1 MARYGQRPENA
12 LKRANEFMDLDKPAR
27 ALDTLQEVFRNK
39 KWAYNWSESVLEPI
53 MFKYLELC
61 VDLRKSHIAKE
72 GLFQYRNMF
81 QSVNVGSLEQVIR
94 GYLRM
99 AEERT
104 EAARTQST
112 QAVIDTD
119 DLDNLATP
127 ESILLSAVSGEDAQ
141 DRSDRTILT
150 PWVKFLWESYCQCLE
165 LLRTNAH
172 VETLYHDIARMAF
185 QFCLKYSRKTEFRKL
200 CDKLRKHLEDICK
213 ANVQT
218 GNVSISKPETQQLN
232 LETRLFQL
240 DSAIQMELWQEAYKA
255 IEDIHN
261 LMNMS
266 KKTPVAKTMANYY
279 GKLALVFWKAGH
291 CLFHAAALLK
301 LFQLSRE
308 MKKNITQ
315 EELQKMACR
324 VLVAVLSVPLPSLH
338 PEFDRFV
345 ETDKSPVEKAQ
356 RLAVLLG
363 LAQPPTRA
371 NLLKDVVRLNVVA
384 LASPQLQQ
392 LYSWLEVE
400 FDPLT
405 ICQNV
410 QSVVKSLQDDPNSQL
425 SQYTTALTD
434 VALVRLIRQVAQCYA
449 CIQFARLL
457 ELASTEDLFH
467 IERLLVDC
475 VRHNDMQIR
484 VDHAN
489 KCVHFGVEAGGG
501 EWCSAADE
509 ACGGAILQ
517 ATPAE
522 QVREQLVRAAEVLS
536 RAAQA
541 LYPARRRAERE
552 RARLSMVQHYHENK
566 HTEHHRV
573 LQRHKIIE
581 ERKEYIERLN
591 TVREEEELR
600 RQEEQL
606 RAAAAAEARRLEQE
620 REEREKKRHASELA
634 AMRERH
640 LRERIAHISQTMHG
654 KKVLQKLDEEDLK
667 KMDAEAIAQRE
678 AEELMKER
686 RELQARLKSQEKKVD
701 YFERAKRL
709 EEIPLLQKSL
719 EEKQVQDKA
728 FWEQQEK
735 ERIQQLIEARTRDVA
750 TAGRLVRMAVHRD
763 QFMNRLSSERG
774 AAYHQRLAAF
784 HAKMAAERESRLALR
799 RQQRHEKRR
808 DEWLAEKH
816 RIEEEAAEEARKI
829 AEEQE
834 KLEKERKHQEELI
847 ALQERKEREKKE
859 HQEMLARAE
868 ARARALEAEV
878 PRKIDDPKSSSL
890 SSWRRGK
897 EDKPPAA
904 PAKEPEKKEPW
915 RATRLRE
922 PVRDDR
928 PHSPLRARDEHPP
941 PARDE
946 RRDDKPREERTIR
959 DERPPRDDRPLKDD
973 RPIRDDRE
981 PRDDRGP
988 RDDRTL
994 RDDRPPREDRGLRDE
1009 RGPRDD
1015 RSIRD
1020 DRGPRE
1026 DRGFRDDRGP
1036 RDDRGFRDDRP
1047 RDDRPRDEGGWRS
1060 GNRDV
1065 DRDRERPRYVGRS
1078 SGPETGSWR
1087 RGPAEPPPAPAERS
1101 SAWRSKDAPRDDRRD
1116 DRDRFPPRRD
1126 ERTDREGFR
1135 DRERDRFPP
1144 RRDDRD
1150 PPRRDDRD
1158 GPRRD
1163 DRDGPRRDD
1172 RDGPR
1177 RDDRD
1182 GPRRDDR
1189 DAPRRDDRE
1198 RRPPPPRREDKPRD
1212 ADDDWQQVT
1221 KR

>member
-1 MARYGQRPENA
+1 MNSASYNMARYGQRPENA

-104 EAARTQST
+104 EAARQQST
-112 QAVIDTD
+112 QAVIETD

-165 LLRTNAH
+165 LLRTNTH

-200 CDKLRKHLEDICK
+200 CDKLRKHLEDIWK
-213 ANVQT
+213 SNAQP
-218 GNVSISKPETQQLN
+218 GSVSMTKPETQQLN

-301 LFQLSRE
+301 HFQLSRE

-371 NLLKDVVRLNVVA
+371 SLLKDVVRLNVVA

-400 FDPLT
+400 FDPLS

-410 QSVVKSLQDDPNSQL
+410 QSVIKSLQEESNSYL
-425 SQYTTALTD
+425 TQYTTALTD

-449 CIQFARLL
+449 CIEFSRLL
-457 ELASTEDLFH
+457 ELAATDDLFH

-484 VDHAN
+484 VDHAK

-536 RAAQA
+536 RAAAA
-541 LYPARRRAERE
+541 LCPARRRTERE
-552 RARLSMVQHYHENK
+552 RARLAMVQHYHENK
-566 HTEHHRV
+566 QAEHHRV

-606 RAAAAAEARRLEQE
+606 RAAAAAEARRQEQE
-620 REEREKKRHASELA
+620 REEREKKRYASELA
-634 AMRERH
+634 AMKERH

-667 KMDAEAIAQRE
+667 KLDAEAIAQRE

-701 YFERAKRL
+701 YFERAKRI

-735 ERIQQLIEARTRDVA
+735 ERIQQLIEARARDVA
-750 TAGRLVRMAVHRD
+750 TESRLSRMAAHRD
-763 QFMNRLSSERG
+763 LFMARLRSERG
-774 AAYHQRLAAF
+774 AAHTQRLAAF
-784 HAKMAAERESRLALR
+784 QAKLAAEREARLA
-799 RQQRHEKRR
+799 QRKLARIEKRR
-808 DEWLAEKH
+808 QEWLAEK
-816 RIEEEAAEEARKI
+816 RRAEERAAEEARRI

-834 KLEKERKHQEELI
+834 KKEREEKERKHQEELA
-847 ALQERKEREKKE
+847 ALKERKEKE
-859 HQEMLARAE
+859 QQEMLARAE
-868 ARARALEAEV
+868 AKGRALEAELA
-878 PRKIDDPKSSSL
+878 RKHDPPKATSTS
-890 SSWRRGK
+890 SSWRQGK
-897 EDKPPAA
+897 EPP
-904 PAKEPEKKEPW
+904 KEPEKKDTW
-915 RATRLRE
+915 RPIRLRE
-922 PVRDDR
+922 PSREER
-928 PHSPLRARDEHPP
+928 PRSPPGRAPP
-941 PARDE
+941 PRDE
-946 RRDDKPREERTIR
+946 RRDEKPREERSAR
-959 DERPPRDDRPLKDD
+959 DERPAF
-973 RPIRDDRE
+973 
-981 PRDDRGP
+981 
-988 RDDRTL
+988 
-994 RDDRPPREDRGLRDE
+994 RDE
-1009 RGPRDD
+1009 RPAYRD
-1015 RSIRD
+1015 
-1020 DRGPRE
+1020 E
-1026 DRGFRDDRGP
+1026 
-1036 RDDRGFRDDRP
+1036 
-1047 RDDRPRDEGGWRS
+1047 RPRDEGAWRS
-1060 GNRDV
+1060 ANREP
-1065 DRDRERPRYVGRS
+1065 DRERERERPRGYVGRS
-1078 SGPETGSWR
+1078 SGPESGSWR
-1087 RGPAEPPPAPAERS
+1087 RGPAEPPPAPTERLS
-1101 SAWRSKDAPRDDRRD
+1101 TWRSKDAPREGRRDEPRDDRRD
-1116 DRDRFPPRRD
+1116 DRYAP
-1126 ERTDREGFR
+1126 R
-1135 DRERDRFPP
+1135 DRERDGYRDRYPP

-1150 PPRRDDRD
+1150 PPRRDDRDGPRRDERDAPRRDDRD

-1189 DAPRRDDRE
+1189 DGPRRDDRDGPRRDDRE
-1198 RRPPPPRREDKPRD
+1198 RRPPPPRREEKPRNPE
-1212 ADDDWQQVT
+1212 DWQQVT

>member
-1 MARYGQRPENA
+1 MNRSSYNMARYGQRPENA

-104 EAARTQST
+104 EAAREQST
-112 QAVIDTD
+112 QAVIETD

-165 LLRTNAH
+165 LLRTNTH

-200 CDKLRKHLEDICK
+200 CDKLRKHLEDIWK
-213 ANVQT
+213 SNAQP
-218 GNVSISKPETQQLN
+218 GSVSMTKPETQQLN

-392 LYSWLEVE
+392 LYNWLEVE

-405 ICQNV
+405 ICHNV
-410 QSVVKSLQDDPNSQL
+410 HTVIKSLQEDPNSSL
-425 SQYTTALTD
+425 AQYTTALTD

-449 CIQFARLL
+449 CIQFSRLL
-457 ELASTEDLFH
+457 ELAGTDDLFH

-489 KCVHFGVEAGGG
+489 KSVHFGVEAGGG

-536 RAAQA
+536 RAAQE
-541 LYPARRRAERE
+541 LLPARRRAERE
-552 RARLSMVQHYHENK
+552 RARLTMVQHYHENK
-566 HTEHHRV
+566 HAEHHRV

-620 REEREKKRHASELA
+620 REEREKKRHASEMA
-634 AMRERH
+634 AMRERN
-640 LRERIAHISQTMHG
+640 LRERLAHISQTMHG

-701 YFERAKRL
+701 YFERAKRI

-735 ERIQQLIEARTRDVA
+735 ERIEQLIETRARDVA
-750 TAGRLVRMAVHRD
+750 TAGRLARMAVHRD
-763 QFMNRLSSERG
+763 QFMARLRSERG
-774 AAYHQRLAAF
+774 AMHTQRLAAF
-784 HAKMAAERESRLALR
+784 QAKLAAEREARLTQRQQQRVETR
-799 RQQRHEKRR
+799 RQ
-808 DEWLAEKH
+808 EWLAEK
-816 RIEEEAAEEARKI
+816 RRMEERAAEEARRI

-834 KLEKERKHQEELI
+834 KKEKEERERKHQEELA
-847 ALQERKEREKKE
+847 ALKERKERE
-859 HQEMLARAE
+859 HQEMLARVEAK
-868 ARARALEAEV
+868 ARAADAEIA
-878 PRKIDDPKSSSL
+878 RKLDTQKPASTG
-890 SSWRRGK
+890 SWRQGK
-897 EDKPPAA
+897 DVDR
-904 PAKEPEKKEPW
+904 KEPEKKEPW
-915 RATRLRE
+915 RASRIRE
-922 PVRDDR
+922 PVRD
-928 PHSPLRARDEHPP
+928 
-941 PARDE
+941 
-946 RRDDKPREERTIR
+946 
-959 DERPPRDDRPLKDD
+959 ERPRSPGRAP
-973 RPIRDDRE
+973 
-981 PRDDRGP
+981 
-988 RDDRTL
+988 L
-994 RDDRPPREDRGLRDE
+994 RDD
-1009 RGPRDD
+1009 
-1015 RSIRD
+1015 
-1020 DRGPRE
+1020 
-1026 DRGFRDDRGP
+1026 
-1036 RDDRGFRDDRP
+1036 
-1047 RDDRPRDEGGWRS
+1047 
-1060 GNRDV
+1060 
-1065 DRDRERPRYVGRS
+1065 RPRYVGRT
-1078 SGPETGSWR
+1078 SGPDTGSWR
-1087 RGPAEPPPAPAERS
+1087 RGPAEPPPAPTERS
-1101 SAWRSKDAPRDDRRD
+1101 SAWRSKDGPPRDDRRGEVRRDDRRD
-1116 DRDRFPPRRD
+1116 DRFRDPPRDR
-1126 ERTDREGFR
+1126 ERTDRDGFR
-1135 DRERDRFPP
+1135 DRDRF
-1144 RRDDRD
+1144 

-1182 GPRRDDR
+1182 DR
-1189 DAPRRDDRE
+1189 DGPRRDDRE
-1198 RRPPPPRREDKPRD
+1198 RRPPPRREDKPRD
-1212 ADDDWQQVT
+1212 PDEWQQAT

>member
-12 LKRANEFMDLDKPAR
+12 LKRANEFMDLNKPAR

-104 EAARTQST
+104 EAARAQST

-213 ANVQT
+213 PTVQT

-255 IEDIHN
+255 IEDIHS

-363 LAQPPTRA
+363 LAQPPTRTS
-371 NLLKDVVRLNVVA
+371 LLKDVVRLNVVG

-392 LYSWLEVE
+392 LYAWLEVE

-405 ICQNV
+405 ICHNV
-410 QSVVKSLQDDPNSQL
+410 KGVIKALQEEPNSPL
-425 SQYTTALTD
+425 VQYTSALND
-434 VALVRLIRQVAQCYA
+434 VALVRLVRQVAQCYA
-449 CIQFARLL
+449 CMQFSRLL
-457 ELASTEDLFH
+457 ELAATEDLFH
-467 IERLLVDC
+467 LERLLVDC

-536 RAAQA
+536 RAVST
-541 LYPARRRAERE
+541 LFPTRRRAERE
-552 RARLSMVQHYHENK
+552 RARAHMVAHYHEHK
-566 HTEHHRV
+566 HADHQRV

-606 RAAAAAEARRLEQE
+606 RIAAAAEARRQEAE
-620 REEREKKRHASELA
+620 REEREKRRHASEMA
-634 AMRERH
+634 AVRERH
-640 LRERIAHISQTMHG
+640 LRERIAHISQSDVG
-654 KKVLQKLDEEDLK
+654 KRVLSKLDEEVLK

-735 ERIQQLIEARTRDVA
+735 ERIEQLIEARTIDVA
-750 TAGRLVRMAVHRD
+750 TAARLVRMHAHRD
-763 QFMNRLSSERG
+763 EFISRLSAERG
-774 AAYHQRLAAF
+774 AAHQQRLTAF
-784 HAKMAAERESRLALR
+784 AERLALER
-799 RQQRHEKRR
+799 AKRR
-808 DEWLAEKH
+808 AERAAQRADTRKQEWLAEKQ
-816 RIEEEAAEEARKI
+816 RAEERAAEEARRLREEEERREREERERKLQ
-829 AEEQE
+829 EEQALARELKE
-834 KLEKERKHQEELI
+834 K
-847 ALQERKEREKKE
+847 KERE
-859 HQEMLARAE
+859 HQEYLARVEAK
-868 ARARALEAEV
+868 ARAKEAELD
-878 PRKIDDPKSSSL
+878 RKLEEQKSQTS
-890 SSWRRGK
+890 SSWRRGDPRPEPK
-897 EDKPPAA
+897 ADREKPEREESAWRSKGD
-904 PAKEPEKKEPW
+904 AKEPEKKPEPW
-915 RATRLRE
+915 RPARARE
-922 PVRDDR
+922 GPPRDER
-928 PHSPLRARDEHPP
+928 PRSPERRMARDERERGPP
-941 PARDE
+941 LRDE
-946 RRDDKPREERTIR
+946 RRDDR
-959 DERPPRDDRPLKDD
+959 
-973 RPIRDDRE
+973 
-981 PRDDRGP
+981 RDDRGP
-988 RDDRTL
+988 
-994 RDDRPPREDRGLRDE
+994 P
-1009 RGPRDD
+1009 PRDD
-1015 RSIRD
+1015 GGWRAARD
-1020 DRGPRE
+1020 P
-1026 DRGFRDDRGP
+1026 P
-1036 RDDRGFRDDRP
+1036 RDARDTRDPRDRDARDTRDTKDTRDDRP
-1047 RDDRPRDEGGWRS
+1047 RYG
-1060 GNRDV
+1060 
-1065 DRDRERPRYVGRS
+1065 GRS
-1078 SGPETGSWR
+1078 SGPDGGGGSWR
-1087 RGPAEPPPAPAERS
+1087 RGPADPAPAPTERS
-1101 SAWRSKDAPRDDRRD
+1101 SAWRSKDAPRDDRYRD
-1116 DRDRFPPRRD
+1116 APRGDRDRDRD
-1126 ERTDREGFR
+1126 SYR
-1135 DRERDRFPP
+1135 DRERF
-1144 RRDDRD
+1144 
-1150 PPRRDDRD
+1150 PRRDDRD

-1189 DAPRRDDRE
+1189 DGPRRDDRDGP
-1198 RRPPPPRREDKPRD
+1198 RRDDRDGPRRDDKRPPPRREEKPRD
-1212 ADDDWQQVT
+1212 PDGDDWQPVT
-1221 KR
+1221 RR

>member
-12 LKRANEFMDLDKPAR
+12 LKRANEFMDLEKPAR

-104 EAARTQST
+104 EAARAQST

-213 ANVQT
+213 PTVQT

-371 NLLKDVVRLNVVA
+371 SLLKDVVRLNVVA
-384 LASPQLQQ
+384 LATPQLQQ

-405 ICQNV
+405 LCNN
-410 QSVVKSLQDDPNSQL
+410 VKSVIKSLEEEPNSPL
-425 SQYTTALTD
+425 AQYTIALND

-449 CIQFARLL
+449 CIQFSRLL
-457 ELASTEDLFH
+457 ELASTDDLFH
-467 IERLLVDC
+467 LERLLVDC

-501 EWCSAADE
+501 EWCSTADE

-536 RAAQA
+536 RCAAT
-541 LYPARRRAERE
+541 LFPARRRAERE
-552 RARLSMVQHYHENK
+552 RSRHAMVQHYHEHK
-566 HTEHHRV
+566 HAEHHRV

-600 RQEEQL
+600 RQEEVS
-606 RAAAAAEARRLEQE
+606 RAAAAAEARRLEAE
-620 REEREKKRHASELA
+620 REERERRRQESELA

-640 LRERIAHISQTMHG
+640 LRERLAHVSQTAHG
-654 KKVLQKLDEEDLK
+654 QKMLQKLDEEALK
-667 KMDAEAIAQRE
+667 KMDAEAINQRE
-678 AEELMKER
+678 AEVLMKER
-686 RELQARLKSQEKKVD
+686 RDLQAKLKNQEKKVD

-728 FWEQQEK
+728 FWEAQEK
-735 ERIQQLIEARTRDVA
+735 ERIQQLIEARARDVETVA
-750 TAGRLVRMAVHRD
+750 RLGRMAPHVE
-763 QFMNRLSSERG
+763 QFTEKLRSERG
-774 AAYHQRLAAF
+774 AAHSQRLAAF
-784 HAKMAAERESRLALR
+784 RDKLSAERDKRLLER
-799 RQQRHEKRR
+799 RQQRIDKRR
-808 DEWLAEKH
+808 QEWLAEKQ
-816 RIEEEAAEEARKI
+816 RSEERAAEEARRI
-829 AEEQE
+829 QEEE
-834 KLEKERKHQEELI
+834 ERKEREERERKHQEEM
-847 ALQERKEREKKE
+847 AAERERKEKEERE

-868 ARARALEAEV
+868 AKIRAKEAEIQ
-878 PRKIDDPKSSSL
+878 RKLEQEQKSHT
-890 SSWRRGK
+890 SSWRRGEPTDRAPRDDAWRSK
-897 EDKPPAA
+897 NEPKDDKKGDVWKAAGPRGRDPPRDERSRT
-904 PAKEPEKKEPW
+904 PD
-915 RATRLRE
+915 RRGL
-922 PVRDDR
+922 RDDR
-928 PHSPLRARDEHPP
+928 PALRDDRP

-946 RRDDKPREERTIR
+946 R
-959 DERPPRDDRPLKDD
+959 PP
-973 RPIRDDRE
+973 
-981 PRDDRGP
+981 
-988 RDDRTL
+988 L
-994 RDDRPPREDRGLRDE
+994 RDDRRDE
-1009 RGPRDD
+1009 RSRDD
-1015 RSIRD
+1015 RI
-1020 DRGPRE
+1020 E
-1026 DRGFRDDRGP
+1026 
-1036 RDDRGFRDDRP
+1036 RP
-1047 RDDRPRDEGGWRS
+1047 RDDRARDDRGRDDRAPRDDGGWRS
-1060 GNRDV
+1060 SNREPEKDRG
-1065 DRDRERPRYVGRS
+1065 DRDRERPRYGGRS
-1078 SGPETGSWR
+1078 SGPEGGSWR
-1087 RGPAEPPPAPAERS
+1087 RGPADPPPSAERS
-1101 SAWRSKDAPRDDRRD
+1101 STWRSKDGPPR
-1116 DRDRFPPRRD
+1116 DRDRD
-1126 ERTDREGFR
+1126 GGGFR
-1135 DRERDRFPP
+1135 ERY
-1144 RRDDRD
+1144 

-1172 RDGPR
+1172 RDGPK

-1189 DAPRRDDRE
+1189 DRDGPRRDDRD
-1198 RRPPPPRREDKPRD
+1198 RRPPPRREEKQRD
-1212 ADDDWQQVT
+1212 PDDDWQAVT
-1221 KR
+1221 RR

>member
-104 EAARTQST
+104 EAARAQST

-213 ANVQT
+213 PTVQT

-324 VLVAVLSVPLPSLH
+324 VLVAVLSVPLPSQH

-345 ETDKSPVEKAQ
+345 ETDKSPMEKAQ

-371 NLLKDVVRLNVVA
+371 NLLKDVVRLNVVG

-392 LYSWLEVE
+392 LYAWMEVE
-400 FDPLT
+400 FDPLS
-405 ICQNV
+405 ICHNV
-410 QSVVKSLQDDPNSQL
+410 KNVVTQLQEEPNL
-425 SQYTTALTD
+425 GQYCSALTD
-434 VALVRLIRQVAQCYA
+434 VALVRLIRQTAQCYA
-449 CIQFARLL
+449 CIQFSRLL
-457 ELASTEDLFH
+457 ELAGSDDLFH
-467 IERLLVDC
+467 LERLLVDC

-536 RAAQA
+536 RAVHT
-541 LYPARRRAERE
+541 LFPARRRAERE
-552 RARLSMVQHYHENK
+552 RARHHMVQHYHENK
-566 HTEHHRV
+566 HAEHHRV

-606 RAAAAAEARRLEQE
+606 RAAAAAEARRQEQE
-620 REEREKKRHASELA
+620 REEREKRRHASELA

-640 LRERIAHISQTMHG
+640 LRERMALISQTNVG

-735 ERIQQLIEARTRDVA
+735 ERIQQLIEARERDVA
-750 TAGRLVRMAVHRD
+750 TAE
-763 QFMNRLSSERG
+763 RLSRMTAQRDEFMARLRTERG
-774 AAYHQRLAAF
+774 AAYTQRLSAF
-784 HAKMAAERESRLALR
+784 KDKLAAERDKR
-799 RQQRHEKRR
+799 RAERRKQRIEKRR
-808 DEWLAEKH
+808 QEWLEEKRRAEE
-816 RIEEEAAEEARKI
+816 RAAEEARRIK
-829 AEEQE
+829 EEE
-834 KLEKERKHQEELI
+834 ERLAREEKERQRAEELA
-847 ALQERKEREKKE
+847 ALRERKEREEKE

-868 ARARALEAEV
+868 AKARAKEAEIQ
-878 PRKIDDPKSSSL
+878 RKLEEQKVTVS
-890 SSWRRGK
+890 SSWRRG
-897 EDKPPAA
+897 DPRPAGGDENAWRGKGA
-904 PAKEPEKKEPW
+904 PEREPRDTREPERRPTEPW
-915 RATRLRE
+915 RPSRLRE
-922 PVRDDR
+922 P
-928 PHSPLRARDEHPP
+928 PRDERIRSPERRAERP

-946 RRDDKPREERTIR
+946 RPPARDDRP
-959 DERPPRDDRPLKDD
+959 PPRDDR
-973 RPIRDDRE
+973 RDDRSRE
-981 PRDDRGP
+981 DRSRDEGRREDHPREER
-988 RDDRTL
+988 
-994 RDDRPPREDRGLRDE
+994 PREDRSRDA
-1009 RGPRDD
+1009 
-1015 RSIRD
+1015 
-1020 DRGPRE
+1020 PRE
-1026 DRGFRDDRGP
+1026 DRP
-1036 RDDRGFRDDRP
+1036 PRDDRP
-1047 RDDRPRDEGGWRS
+1047 RDDRHDRQRDEGGWRS
-1060 GNRDV
+1060 SARAEP
-1065 DRDRERPRYVGRS
+1065 DRDRPRYGGRS
-1078 SGPETGSWR
+1078 SGPESGSWR
-1087 RGPAEPPPAPAERS
+1087 RGPAEPPPAPTERS
-1101 SAWRSKDAPRDDRRD
+1101 SAWRTKEPPARDDRRDDRGRDDRGRDDRRDGGGRDDRYRDAPRRD
-1116 DRDRFPPRRD
+1116 DRDRFPRRD
-1126 ERTDREGFR
+1126 ERDAPPRRDDRE
-1135 DRERDRFPP
+1135 PP

-1150 PPRRDDRD
+1150 RRDDRGREDRRPPPRRD
-1158 GPRRD
+1158 
-1163 DRDGPRRDD
+1163 
-1172 RDGPR
+1172 
-1177 RDDRD
+1177 
-1182 GPRRDDR
+1182 
-1189 DAPRRDDRE
+1189 E
-1198 RRPPPPRREDKPRD
+1198 KPRD
-1212 ADDDWQQVT
+1212 PDGDDWQPVT
-1221 KR
+1221 RR

>member
-12 LKRANEFMDLDKPAR
+12 LKRANEFMDLDKPSR

-104 EAARTQST
+104 EAARQQST

-213 ANVQT
+213 PNVQT

-363 LAQPPTRA
+363 LAQPPTRVS
-371 NLLKDVVRLNVVA
+371 LLKDVVRLNVVS

-400 FDPLT
+400 FNPLT
-405 ICQNV
+405 ICNNV
-410 QSVVKSLQDDPNSQL
+410 HGVVQALQEDPNSPL
-425 SQYTTALTD
+425 AQYTVAVTD
-434 VALVRLIRQVAQCYA
+434 VALVRLIRQLAQCYD
-449 CIQFARLL
+449 CIQFSRLL
-457 ELASTEDLFH
+457 ELAGTDNLFH

-489 KCVHFGVEAGGG
+489 KCVHFGVEAGGN
-501 EWCSAADE
+501 EWCSSADE

-522 QVREQLVRAAEVLS
+522 QVREQLVRAAEVLT
-536 RAAQA
+536 RAVQV
-541 LYPARRRAERE
+541 LYPQRRRAERE
-552 RARLSMVQHYHENK
+552 RARLAMVQHYHENK
-566 HTEHHRV
+566 HAEHHRV

-606 RAAAAAEARRLEQE
+606 RAAAAAEAKRQEQE
-620 REEREKKRHASELA
+620 REERERKRHASELA

-719 EEKQVQDKA
+719 EDKQVQDKV
-728 FWEQQEK
+728 FWDQQEK
-735 ERIQQLIEARTRDVA
+735 ERIEQLIEARARDVA
-750 TAGRLVRMAVHRD
+750 TQTRMTRMHSNRDEFMSRLR
-763 QFMNRLSSERG
+763 SERG
-774 AAYHQRLAAF
+774 AAYTNRLAQFQAQLTSQ
-784 HAKMAAERESRLALR
+784 REVRL
-799 RQQRHEKRR
+799 EKRR
-808 DEWLAEKH
+808 KQRIEERRQEWLAEKK
-816 RIEEEAAEEARKI
+816 RLEEEAVEEALRQK
-829 AEEQE
+829 EEEERREQE
-834 KLEKERKHQEELI
+834 EKERKKQEELA
-847 ALQERKEREKKE
+847 ALKERKEKEERE
-859 HQEMLARAE
+859 HAEMLARVQAK
-868 ARARALEAEV
+868 ARAKEEEITRKLEEQ
-878 PRKIDDPKSSSL
+878 KTTTQST
-890 SSWRRGK
+890 WRRN
-897 EDKPPAA
+897 KPGEASV
-904 PAKEPEKKEPW
+904 EKKEPW
-915 RATRLRE
+915 RPSR
-922 PVRDDR
+922 PRDG
-928 PHSPLRARDEHPP
+928 
-941 PARDE
+941 PARS
-946 RRDDKPREERTIR
+946 P
-959 DERPPRDDRPLKDD
+959 
-973 RPIRDDRE
+973 E
-981 PRDDRGP
+981 PRGDRSTG
-988 RDDRTL
+988 
-994 RDDRPPREDRGLRDE
+994 RDDRPPRDDSR
-1009 RGPRDD
+1009 RDD
-1015 RSIRD
+1015 RARD

-1026 DRGFRDDRGP
+1026 ERSREERPREERP
-1036 RDDRGFRDDRP
+1036 RDERPRDERP
-1047 RDDRPRDEGGWRS
+1047 RDDRPRDEGAWRS
-1060 GNRDV
+1060 VNREPE
-1065 DRDRERPRYVGRS
+1065 RDRPRYTGRS
-1078 SGPETGSWR
+1078 SGPPASDSNSWR
-1087 RGPAEPPPAPAERS
+1087 RGPAEPPPATSERS
-1101 SAWRSKDAPRDDRRD
+1101 STWRSKDPARDDRQRD
-1116 DRDRFPPRRD
+1116 APR
-1126 ERTDREGFR
+1126 DREGFR
-1135 DRERDRFPP
+1135 DREAPRRDDRDRFPP

-1158 GPRRD
+1158 APKRM
-1163 DRDGPRRDD
+1163 DRDGPRRED
-1172 RDGPR
+1172 RDSR
-1177 RDDRD
+1177 
-1182 GPRRDDR
+1182 
-1189 DAPRRDDRE
+1189 
-1198 RRPPPPRREDKPRD
+1198 PPPRREEKPRD
-1212 ADDDWQQVT
+1212 PDSWQQVT

>member
-1 MARYGQRPENA
+1 MNRSSYNMARYGQRPENA

-104 EAARTQST
+104 EAAREQST
-112 QAVIDTD
+112 QAVIETD

-165 LLRTNAH
+165 LLRTNTH

-200 CDKLRKHLEDICK
+200 CDKLRKHLEDIWK
-213 ANVQT
+213 STQAQP
-218 GNVSISKPETQQLN
+218 GSVSMTKPETQQLN

-240 DSAIQMELWQEAYKA
+240 DSAIQMELWLEAYKA

-392 LYSWLEVE
+392 LYNWLEVD

-405 ICQNV
+405 ICHNV
-410 QSVVKSLQDDPNSQL
+410 QTVIKSLQEDPNSSL
-425 SQYTTALTD
+425 AQYTTALTD

-449 CIQFARLL
+449 CIQFSRLL
-457 ELASTEDLFH
+457 ELAGTDDLFH

-489 KCVHFGVEAGGG
+489 KSVHFGVEAGGG

-536 RAAQA
+536 RAAQE
-541 LYPARRRAERE
+541 LLPARRRAERE
-552 RARLSMVQHYHENK
+552 RARLTMVQHYHENK
-566 HTEHHRV
+566 HAEHHRV

-620 REEREKKRHASELA
+620 REEREKKRHASEMA
-634 AMRERH
+634 AMRERN
-640 LRERIAHISQTMHG
+640 LRERLAHISQTMHG

-701 YFERAKRL
+701 YFERAKRI

-735 ERIQQLIEARTRDVA
+735 ERIEQLIETRARDVA
-750 TAGRLVRMAVHRD
+750 TAGRLARMAVHRD
-763 QFMNRLSSERG
+763 QFMARLRSERG
-774 AAYHQRLAAF
+774 AMHTQRLAAF
-784 HAKMAAERESRLALR
+784 QAKLAAERDARLAQR
-799 RQQRHEKRR
+799 RQQRAETRR
-808 DEWLAEKH
+808 QEWLAEK
-816 RIEEEAAEEARKI
+816 RRVEERAAEEARRI

-834 KLEKERKHQEELI
+834 KKEKEERERKHQEELA
-847 ALQERKEREKKE
+847 ALKERKERE
-859 HQEMLARAE
+859 HQEMLARVEAK
-868 ARARALEAEV
+868 ARAADAEV
-878 PRKIDDPKSSSL
+878 ARKMDTQKPASTG
-890 SSWRRGK
+890 SWRQGK
-897 EDKPPAA
+897 ETDR
-904 PAKEPEKKEPW
+904 KEPEKKEPW
-915 RATRLRE
+915 RSSRIRE

-928 PHSPLRARDEHPP
+928 PRSPGRAPLRD
-941 PARDE
+941 D
-946 RRDDKPREERTIR
+946 RRDDKPR
-959 DERPPRDDRPLKDD
+959 
-973 RPIRDDRE
+973 
-981 PRDDRGP
+981 
-988 RDDRTL
+988 
-994 RDDRPPREDRGLRDE
+994 DE
-1009 RGPRDD
+1009 RGPREERSLRED
-1015 RSIRD
+1015 R
-1020 DRGPRE
+1020 PRE
-1026 DRGFRDDRGP
+1026 DRSREDRQ
-1036 RDDRGFRDDRP
+1036 

-1060 GNRDV
+1060 ANREP
-1065 DRDRERPRYVGRS
+1065 DRDRERERPRYVGRT
-1078 SGPETGSWR
+1078 SGPDTGTSWR
-1087 RGPAEPPPAPAERS
+1087 RGPADPPPAPTERS
-1101 SAWRSKDAPRDDRRD
+1101 SAWRSKEGAPRDDRREVHSRF
-1116 DRDRFPPRRD
+1116 RDPPR
-1126 ERTDREGFR
+1126 DREGFR
-1135 DRERDRFPP
+1135 ERDRF
-1144 RRDDRD
+1144 

-1189 DAPRRDDRE
+1189 DDRDGPRRDDRE
-1198 RRPPPPRREDKPRD
+1198 RRPPPRREDKPRD
-1212 ADDDWQQVT
+1212 PDEWQQAT

>member
-1 MARYGQRPENA
+1 MNRSSYNMARYGQRPENA

-104 EAARTQST
+104 EAAREQST
-112 QAVIDTD
+112 QAVIETD

-165 LLRTNAH
+165 LLRTNTH

-200 CDKLRKHLEDICK
+200 CDKLRKHLEDIWK
-213 ANVQT
+213 SNAQP
-218 GNVSISKPETQQLN
+218 GSVSMTKPETQQLN

-392 LYSWLEVE
+392 LYNWLEVE

-405 ICQNV
+405 ICHNV
-410 QSVVKSLQDDPNSQL
+410 HTVIKSLQEDPNSSL
-425 SQYTTALTD
+425 AQYTTALTD

-449 CIQFARLL
+449 CIQFSRLL
-457 ELASTEDLFH
+457 ELAGTDDLFH

-489 KCVHFGVEAGGG
+489 KSVHFGVEAGGG

-536 RAAQA
+536 RAAQE
-541 LYPARRRAERE
+541 LLPARRRAERE
-552 RARLSMVQHYHENK
+552 RARLTMVQHYHENK
-566 HTEHHRV
+566 HAEHHRV

-620 REEREKKRHASELA
+620 REEREKKRHASEMA
-634 AMRERH
+634 AMRERN
-640 LRERIAHISQTMHG
+640 LRERLAHISQTMHG

-701 YFERAKRL
+701 YFERAKRI

-735 ERIQQLIEARTRDVA
+735 ERIEQLIETRARDVA
-750 TAGRLVRMAVHRD
+750 TAGRLARMAVHRD
-763 QFMNRLSSERG
+763 QFMARLRSERG
-774 AAYHQRLAAF
+774 AMHTQRLAAF
-784 HAKMAAERESRLALR
+784 QAKLAAEREARLAQRQQQRVETR
-799 RQQRHEKRR
+799 RQ
-808 DEWLAEKH
+808 EWLAEK
-816 RIEEEAAEEARKI
+816 RRMEERAAEEARRI

-834 KLEKERKHQEELI
+834 KKEKEERERKHQEELA
-847 ALQERKEREKKE
+847 ALKERKERE
-859 HQEMLARAE
+859 HQEMLARVEAK
-868 ARARALEAEV
+868 ARAADAEIA
-878 PRKIDDPKSSSL
+878 RKLDTQKPASTG
-890 SSWRRGK
+890 SWRQGK
-897 EDKPPAA
+897 DVDR
-904 PAKEPEKKEPW
+904 KEPEKKEPW
-915 RATRLRE
+915 RSSRIRE
-922 PVRDDR
+922 PVRDER
-928 PHSPLRARDEHPP
+928 PRSPGRA
-941 PARDE
+941 
-946 RRDDKPREERTIR
+946 
-959 DERPPRDDRPLKDD
+959 PPRDDRP
-973 RPIRDDRE
+973 
-981 PRDDRGP
+981 
-988 RDDRTL
+988 
-994 RDDRPPREDRGLRDE
+994 
-1009 RGPRDD
+1009 
-1015 RSIRD
+1015 
-1020 DRGPRE
+1020 
-1026 DRGFRDDRGP
+1026 
-1036 RDDRGFRDDRP
+1036 
-1047 RDDRPRDEGGWRS
+1047 
-1060 GNRDV
+1060 
-1065 DRDRERPRYVGRS
+1065 RYVGRT
-1078 SGPETGSWR
+1078 SGPDTGTSWR
-1087 RGPAEPPPAPAERS
+1087 RGPAEPPPAPTERS
-1101 SAWRSKDAPRDDRRD
+1101 SAWRSKDGPPRDDRRGEARRDDRRD
-1116 DRDRFPPRRD
+1116 DRFRDPPRDR
-1126 ERTDREGFR
+1126 ERTDRDGFR
-1135 DRERDRFPP
+1135 DRDRF
-1144 RRDDRD
+1144 

-1182 GPRRDDR
+1182 DR
-1189 DAPRRDDRE
+1189 DGPRRDDRE
-1198 RRPPPPRREDKPRD
+1198 RRPPPRREDKPRD
-1212 ADDDWQQVT
+1212 PDEWQQAT

>member
-12 LKRANEFMDLDKPAR
+12 LKRASEFMDLDKPAR

-104 EAARTQST
+104 EAARAQST
-112 QAVIDTD
+112 QAVIETD

-213 ANVQT
+213 PNVQT

-345 ETDKSPVEKAQ
+345 DTDKSPVEKAQ

-363 LAQPPTRA
+363 LAQPPTRTS
-371 NLLKDVVRLNVVA
+371 LLKDVVRLNVVG

-392 LYSWLEVE
+392 LYAWLEVE
-400 FDPLT
+400 FDPHS
-405 ICQNV
+405 ICHNV
-410 QSVVKSLQDDPNSQL
+410 KGVIKSLQEEPNSPL
-425 SQYTTALTD
+425 AQYTHALND

-449 CIQFARLL
+449 CIKFERLL
-457 ELASTEDLFH
+457 ELAGTEDLFH
-467 IERLLVDC
+467 MERLLVDC

-489 KCVHFGVEAGGG
+489 KSVHFGVEAGGG

-536 RAAQA
+536 VAAQT
-541 LYPARRRAERE
+541 LFPGRRRADRE
-552 RARLSMVQHYHENK
+552 RARVHMVQHYHENK
-566 HTEHHRV
+566 HAEHARV

-620 REEREKKRHASELA
+620 REEREKRKHASELA
-634 AMRERH
+634 AMKERHRRERM
-640 LRERIAHISQTMHG
+640 AHISQTAHG
-654 KKVLQKLDEEDLK
+654 KKMLQKLDEEEIK

-735 ERIQQLIEARTRDVA
+735 ERIQQLIEARARDVA
-750 TAGRLVRMAVHRD
+750 TSERLVRMLAHRD
-763 QFMNRLSSERG
+763 EFVTKLQSERG
-774 AAYHQRLAAF
+774 TAHQQRLAAF
-784 HAKMAAERESRLALR
+784 HEKLTAEREKRLAERRKQRIEQR
-799 RQQRHEKRR
+799 RQ
-808 DEWLAEKH
+808 DWLAEK
-816 RIEEEAAEEARKI
+816 RRAEERAAEEARRIKEEEERREREERDRKM
-829 AEEQE
+829 AEELAAQRE
-834 KLEKERKHQEELI
+834 
-847 ALQERKEREKKE
+847 KEREKERE
-859 HQEMLARAE
+859 HQEYLARVEAK
-868 ARARALEAEV
+868 ARAKEAEV
-878 PRKIDDPKSSSL
+878 QRKLEEQKAAAM
-890 SSWRRGK
+890 SSWRRGGEK
-897 EDKPPAA
+897 DDAWRKPAA
-904 PAKEPEKKEPW
+904 PPATTAAPATAAAEQKPPEKKAEPW
-915 RATRLRE
+915 RSSRTRE
-922 PVRDDR
+922 PPRSDER
-928 PHSPLRARDEHPP
+928 PRSPERARDRP
-941 PARDE
+941 
-946 RRDDKPREERTIR
+946 R
-959 DERPPRDDRPLKDD
+959 DERPP
-973 RPIRDDRE
+973 
-981 PRDDRGP
+981 
-988 RDDRTL
+988 
-994 RDDRPPREDRGLRDE
+994 LRDE
-1009 RGPRDD
+1009 R
-1015 RSIRD
+1015 
-1020 DRGPRE
+1020 
-1026 DRGFRDDRGP
+1026 
-1036 RDDRGFRDDRP
+1036 
-1047 RDDRPRDEGGWRS
+1047 
-1060 GNRDV
+1060 
-1065 DRDRERPRYVGRS
+1065 PRYTGRS
-1078 SGPETGSWR
+1078 SGPDSGSSWR
-1087 RGPAEPPPAPAERS
+1087 RGPAESPAASTGERAS
-1101 SAWRSKDAPRDDRRD
+1101 NTWRSRDAPPRGGGEDRDRDRGGDRDRYRDAPPRGGGEDRDRDRYRDAPPRGGGEDRDRDRGGDRDRYRDAPPRAGGEDRDRDRGGDRDRYRDAPRGG
-1116 DRDRFPPRRD
+1116 DRDRDFRDRDRDRYPPRRD
-1126 ERTDREGFR
+1126 
-1135 DRERDRFPP
+1135 
-1144 RRDDRD
+1144 
-1150 PPRRDDRD
+1150 D

-1163 DRDGPRRDD
+1163 DRDGPRRDE
-1172 RDGPR
+1172 
-1177 RDDRD
+1177 
-1182 GPRRDDR
+1182 R

-1198 RRPPPPRREDKPRD
+1198 RRPPPPRRDEKPRD
-1212 ADDDWQQVT
+1212 PDGDDWQPVT
-1221 KR
+1221 RR

>member
-1 MARYGQRPENA
+1 MNRSSYNMARYGQRPENA

-104 EAARTQST
+104 EAAREQST
-112 QAVIDTD
+112 QAVIETD

-165 LLRTNAH
+165 LLRTNTH

-200 CDKLRKHLEDICK
+200 CDKLRKHLEDIWK
-213 ANVQT
+213 SNAQP
-218 GNVSISKPETQQLN
+218 GSVSMTKPETQQLN

-392 LYSWLEVE
+392 LYNWLEVE

-405 ICQNV
+405 ICHNV
-410 QSVVKSLQDDPNSQL
+410 HTVIKSLQEDPNSSL
-425 SQYTTALTD
+425 AQYTTALTD

-449 CIQFARLL
+449 CIQFSRLL
-457 ELASTEDLFH
+457 ELAGTDDLFH

-489 KCVHFGVEAGGG
+489 KSVHFGVEAGGG

-536 RAAQA
+536 RAAQE
-541 LYPARRRAERE
+541 LLPARRRAERE
-552 RARLSMVQHYHENK
+552 RARLTMVQHYHENK
-566 HTEHHRV
+566 HAEHHRV

-620 REEREKKRHASELA
+620 REEREKKRHASEMA
-634 AMRERH
+634 AMRERN
-640 LRERIAHISQTMHG
+640 LRERLAHISQTMHG

-701 YFERAKRL
+701 YFERAKRI

-735 ERIQQLIEARTRDVA
+735 ERIEQLIETRARDVA
-750 TAGRLVRMAVHRD
+750 TAGRLARMAVHRD
-763 QFMNRLSSERG
+763 QFMARLRSERG
-774 AAYHQRLAAF
+774 AMHTQRLAAF
-784 HAKMAAERESRLALR
+784 QAKLAAEREARLTQRQQQRVETR
-799 RQQRHEKRR
+799 RQ
-808 DEWLAEKH
+808 EWLAEK
-816 RIEEEAAEEARKI
+816 RRMEERAAEEARRI

-834 KLEKERKHQEELI
+834 KKEKEERERKHQEELA
-847 ALQERKEREKKE
+847 ALKERKERE
-859 HQEMLARAE
+859 HQEMLARVEAK
-868 ARARALEAEV
+868 ARAADAEIA
-878 PRKIDDPKSSSL
+878 RKLDTQKPASTG
-890 SSWRRGK
+890 SWRQGK
-897 EDKPPAA
+897 DVDR
-904 PAKEPEKKEPW
+904 KEPEKKEPW
-915 RATRLRE
+915 RASRIRE
-922 PVRDDR
+922 PVRD
-928 PHSPLRARDEHPP
+928 
-941 PARDE
+941 
-946 RRDDKPREERTIR
+946 
-959 DERPPRDDRPLKDD
+959 ERPRSPGRAP
-973 RPIRDDRE
+973 
-981 PRDDRGP
+981 
-988 RDDRTL
+988 L
-994 RDDRPPREDRGLRDE
+994 RDD
-1009 RGPRDD
+1009 
-1015 RSIRD
+1015 
-1020 DRGPRE
+1020 
-1026 DRGFRDDRGP
+1026 
-1036 RDDRGFRDDRP
+1036 
-1047 RDDRPRDEGGWRS
+1047 
-1060 GNRDV
+1060 
-1065 DRDRERPRYVGRS
+1065 RPRYVGRT
-1078 SGPETGSWR
+1078 SGPDTGSWR
-1087 RGPAEPPPAPAERS
+1087 RGPAEPPPAPTERS
-1101 SAWRSKDAPRDDRRD
+1101 SAWRSKDGPPRDDRRGEVRRDDRRD
-1116 DRDRFPPRRD
+1116 DRFRDPPRDR
-1126 ERTDREGFR
+1126 ERTDRDGFR
-1135 DRERDRFPP
+1135 DRDRF
-1144 RRDDRD
+1144 

-1182 GPRRDDR
+1182 DRDGPRRDDR
-1189 DAPRRDDRE
+1189 DGPRRDDRDGPRRDDRDDRDGPRRDDRE
-1198 RRPPPPRREDKPRD
+1198 RRPPPRREDKPRD
-1212 ADDDWQQVT
+1212 PDEWQQAT

>member
-12 LKRANEFMDLDKPAR
+12 LKRANEFMDLEKPAR

-104 EAARTQST
+104 EAAREQST
-112 QAVIDTD
+112 QAVIETD

-213 ANVQT
+213 PNVQT

-371 NLLKDVVRLNVVA
+371 SLLKDVVRLNVVA

-392 LYSWLEVE
+392 LYAWLEVE
-400 FDPLT
+400 FNPLT
-405 ICQNV
+405 ICHNV
-410 QSVVKSLQDDPNSQL
+410 QGVVKALQEDPNSSL
-425 SQYTTALTD
+425 AQYTVAVTD
-434 VALVRLIRQVAQCYA
+434 VALVRLIRQLAQCYD
-449 CIQFARLL
+449 CIEFSRLL
-457 ELASTEDLFH
+457 ELAGTDNLFH

-522 QVREQLVRAAEVLS
+522 QVREQLVRAAEVLT
-536 RAAQA
+536 RAVQA
-541 LYPARRRAERE
+541 LYPQRRRAERE
-552 RARLSMVQHYHENK
+552 RARLHMVQHYHENK
-566 HTEHHRV
+566 HAEHHRV

-606 RAAAAAEARRLEQE
+606 RAAAAAEAKRLEQE
-620 REEREKKRHASELA
+620 REERERKRHASELA

-735 ERIQQLIEARTRDVA
+735 ERIQQLIEARSRDVA
-750 TAGRLVRMAVHRD
+750 TQARMGRMHVHRD
-763 QFMNRLSSERG
+763 EFMSRLRSERG
-774 AAYHQRLAAF
+774 AAHTNRLAQFQAQLT
-784 HAKMAAERESRLALR
+784 AQREVRL
-799 RQQRHEKRR
+799 EKRR
-808 DEWLAEKH
+808 KQRVEARRQEWLAEKK
-816 RIEEEAAEEARKI
+816 RVEEAAAEEARRLK
-829 AEEQE
+829 EEE
-834 KLEKERKHQEELI
+834 ERREREEKEKKRQEELS
-847 ALQERKEREKKE
+847 ALREKKE
-859 HQEMLARAE
+859 REEREHAEMLARVQAK
-868 ARARALEAEV
+868 ARAKEEEITRKLEEQ
-878 PRKIDDPKSSSL
+878 KTSTQST
-890 SSWRRGK
+890 WRRP
-897 EDKPPAA
+897 KPGEPAA
-904 PAKEPEKKEPW
+904 EKKEPW
-915 RATRLRE
+915 RPSRPRDAPPRSPERRGDRSAG
-922 PVRDDR
+922 RDD
-928 PHSPLRARDEHPP
+928 P
-941 PARDE
+941 
-946 RRDDKPREERTIR
+946 
-959 DERPPRDDRPLKDD
+959 PPRDDR
-973 RPIRDDRE
+973 RDDRA
-981 PRDDRGP
+981 RDDRGP
-988 RDDRTL
+988 RDERP
-994 RDDRPPREDRGLRDE
+994 RDERPREDR
-1009 RGPRDD
+1009 
-1015 RSIRD
+1015 
-1020 DRGPRE
+1020 PRE
-1026 DRGFRDDRGP
+1026 E
-1036 RDDRGFRDDRP
+1036 
-1047 RDDRPRDEGGWRS
+1047 RPRDEGGWRS
-1060 GNRDV
+1060 ANRGGEPE
-1065 DRDRERPRYVGRS
+1065 RDRPRYTGRS
-1078 SGPETGSWR
+1078 SGPPAGDSSSWR
-1087 RGPAEPPPAPAERS
+1087 RGPAEPPPASGERS
-1101 SAWRSKDAPRDDRRD
+1101 STWRSKEPPRDDRYRDGPRRD
-1116 DRDRFPPRRD
+1116 DRDRY
-1126 ERTDREGFR
+1126 
-1135 DRERDRFPP
+1135 
-1144 RRDDRD
+1144 

-1163 DRDGPRRDD
+1163 DRDGPRRDAPRRD
-1172 RDGPR
+1172 DRERDGPR

-1182 GPRRDDR
+1182 SR
-1189 DAPRRDDRE
+1189 
-1198 RRPPPPRREDKPRD
+1198 PPPRRDEKPRD
-1212 ADDDWQQVT
+1212 DDKWQQVT

>member
-1 MARYGQRPENA
+1 MNRSSYNMARYGQRPENA

-104 EAARTQST
+104 EAAREQST
-112 QAVIDTD
+112 QAVIETD

-165 LLRTNAH
+165 LLRTNTH

-200 CDKLRKHLEDICK
+200 CDKLRKHLEDIWK
-213 ANVQT
+213 SNAQP
-218 GNVSISKPETQQLN
+218 GSVSMTKPETQQLN

-392 LYSWLEVE
+392 LYNWLEVE

-405 ICQNV
+405 ICHNV
-410 QSVVKSLQDDPNSQL
+410 HTVIKSLQEDPNSSL
-425 SQYTTALTD
+425 AQYTTALTD

-449 CIQFARLL
+449 CIQFSRLL
-457 ELASTEDLFH
+457 ELAGTDDLFH

-489 KCVHFGVEAGGG
+489 KSVHFGVEAGGG

-536 RAAQA
+536 RAAQE
-541 LYPARRRAERE
+541 LVPARRRAERE
-552 RARLSMVQHYHENK
+552 RARLTMVQHYHENK
-566 HTEHHRV
+566 HAEHHRV

-620 REEREKKRHASELA
+620 REEREKKRHASEMA
-634 AMRERH
+634 AMRERN
-640 LRERIAHISQTMHG
+640 LRERLAHISQTMHG

-701 YFERAKRL
+701 YFERAKRI

-735 ERIQQLIEARTRDVA
+735 ERIEQLIETRARDVA
-750 TAGRLVRMAVHRD
+750 TAGRLARMAVHRD
-763 QFMNRLSSERG
+763 QFMARLRSERG
-774 AAYHQRLAAF
+774 ALHTQRLAAF
-784 HAKMAAERESRLALR
+784 QAKLAAEREARLAQRQQQRVETR
-799 RQQRHEKRR
+799 RQ
-808 DEWLAEKH
+808 EWLAEK
-816 RIEEEAAEEARKI
+816 RRMEERAAEEARRI

-834 KLEKERKHQEELI
+834 KKEKEERERKHQEELA
-847 ALQERKEREKKE
+847 ALKERKERE
-859 HQEMLARAE
+859 HQEMLARVEAK
-868 ARARALEAEV
+868 ARAADAEIA
-878 PRKIDDPKSSSL
+878 RKLDSQKPASTG
-890 SSWRRGK
+890 SWRQGK
-897 EDKPPAA
+897 DVDR
-904 PAKEPEKKEPW
+904 KEPDKKEPW
-915 RATRLRE
+915 RSSRIRE

-928 PHSPLRARDEHPP
+928 PRSPGRAP
-941 PARDE
+941 
-946 RRDDKPREERTIR
+946 
-959 DERPPRDDRPLKDD
+959 
-973 RPIRDDRE
+973 
-981 PRDDRGP
+981 
-988 RDDRTL
+988 L
-994 RDDRPPREDRGLRDE
+994 RDDRPSRDE

-1015 RSIRD
+1015 RGLRE
-1020 DRGPRE
+1020 DRPRE
-1026 DRGFRDDRGP
+1026 DRSREDR
-1036 RDDRGFRDDRP
+1036 RDDRP

-1060 GNRDV
+1060 ANREPDR
-1065 DRDRERPRYVGRS
+1065 DRDRERPRYVGRT
-1078 SGPETGSWR
+1078 SGPDTSTSWR
-1087 RGPAEPPPAPAERS
+1087 RGPADPPPAPTERS
-1101 SAWRSKDAPRDDRRD
+1101 SAWRSKDGPPRDDRRGEIRRDDRRD
-1116 DRDRFPPRRD
+1116 DRFRDPPR
-1126 ERTDREGFR
+1126 DRERGDRDGFR
-1135 DRERDRFPP
+1135 DRDRF
-1144 RRDDRD
+1144 

-1182 GPRRDDR
+1182 DRDGPRRDDR
-1189 DAPRRDDRE
+1189 DRR
-1198 RRPPPPRREDKPRD
+1198 PPPRREDKPRD
-1212 ADDDWQQVT
+1212 PDEWQQAT

>member
-1 MARYGQRPENA
+1 MMARYGQRPENA
-12 LKRANEFMDLDKPAR
+12 LKRANEFMDLNKPAR

-104 EAARTQST
+104 EAARAQST

-213 ANVQT
+213 PTVQT

-240 DSAIQMELWQEAYKA
+240 DSAIQMELWQATYKA
-255 IEDIHN
+255 IEDIHS

-363 LAQPPTRA
+363 LAQPPTRTS
-371 NLLKDVVRLNVVA
+371 LLKDVVRLNVVG

-392 LYSWLEVE
+392 LYAWLEVE

-405 ICQNV
+405 ICHNV
-410 QSVVKSLQDDPNSQL
+410 KGVIKALQEEPNSPL
-425 SQYTTALTD
+425 VQYTNALND
-434 VALVRLIRQVAQCYA
+434 VALVRLVRQVAQCYA
-449 CIQFARLL
+449 CVQFPRLL
-457 ELASTEDLFH
+457 QLAATDDLFH
-467 IERLLVDC
+467 LERLLVDC

-522 QVREQLVRAAEVLS
+522 EVREQLVRAAEVLS
-536 RAAQA
+536 RAVQT
-541 LYPARRRAERE
+541 LLPARRRAERE
-552 RARLSMVQHYHENK
+552 RARAHMVQHYHEHK
-566 HTEHHRV
+566 HAEHQRV

-606 RAAAAAEARRLEQE
+606 RIAAAAEARRQEAE
-620 REEREKKRHASELA
+620 REEREKRRHASEMA
-634 AMRERH
+634 AVRERH
-640 LRERIAHISQTMHG
+640 LRERIAHISQSDVG
-654 KKVLQKLDEEDLK
+654 KRVLSKLDEEVLK

-750 TAGRLVRMAVHRD
+750 TAERLSRMHAHRD
-763 QFMNRLSSERG
+763 EFVSRLSAERG
-774 AAYHQRLAAF
+774 AAHRQRLEAF
-784 HAKMAAERESRLALR
+784 ADKLAAERTKR
-799 RQQRHEKRR
+799 RQ
-808 DEWLAEKH
+808 
-816 RIEEEAAEEARKI
+816 
-829 AEEQE
+829 
-834 KLEKERKHQEELI
+834 ERAQ
-847 ALQERKEREKKE
+847 Q
-859 HQEMLARAE
+859 RAE
-868 ARARALEAEV
+868 QRRQEV
-878 PRKIDDPKSSSL
+878 SVYT
-890 SSWRRGK
+890 RGC
-897 EDKPPAA
+897 
-904 PAKEPEKKEPW
+904 
-915 RATRLRE
+915 T
-922 PVRDDR
+922 
-928 PHSPLRARDEHPP
+928 S
-941 PARDE
+941 
-946 RRDDKPREERTIR
+946 
-959 DERPPRDDRPLKDD
+959 
-973 RPIRDDRE
+973 
-981 PRDDRGP
+981 
-988 RDDRTL
+988 
-994 RDDRPPREDRGLRDE
+994 
-1009 RGPRDD
+1009 
-1015 RSIRD
+1015 
-1020 DRGPRE
+1020 
-1026 DRGFRDDRGP
+1026 
-1036 RDDRGFRDDRP
+1036 
-1047 RDDRPRDEGGWRS
+1047 
-1060 GNRDV
+1060 
-1065 DRDRERPRYVGRS
+1065 
-1078 SGPETGSWR
+1078 TGSGSRPSRTSW
-1087 RGPAEPPPAPAERS
+1087 PPSAPSAARSERS
-1101 SAWRSKDAPRDDRRD
+1101 SAPSSAGRR
-1116 DRDRFPPRRD
+1116 
-1126 ERTDREGFR
+1126 
-1135 DRERDRFPP
+1135 
-1144 RRDDRD
+1144 
-1150 PPRRDDRD
+1150 
-1158 GPRRD
+1158 
-1163 DRDGPRRDD
+1163 
-1172 RDGPR
+1172 
-1177 RDDRD
+1177 
-1182 GPRRDDR
+1182 
-1189 DAPRRDDRE
+1189 
-1198 RRPPPPRREDKPRD
+1198 
-1212 ADDDWQQVT
+1212 
-1221 KR
+1221 

>member
-12 LKRANEFMDLDKPAR
+12 LKRANEFMDLDKPSR

-104 EAARTQST
+104 EAAREQST
-112 QAVIDTD
+112 QAVIETD

-213 ANVQT
+213 PTVQT

-345 ETDKSPVEKAQ
+345 ETDKSPIEKAQ

-371 NLLKDVVRLNVVA
+371 SLLKDVVRLNVVA
-384 LASPQLQQ
+384 LATPQLQQ

-405 ICQNV
+405 LCSNV
-410 QSVVKSLQDDPNSQL
+410 KSVVKSLEEDPNSAL
-425 SQYTTALTD
+425 AQYTVALSD
-434 VALVRLIRQVAQCYA
+434 VALVRLIRQVGQCYA

-457 ELASTEDLFH
+457 ELANTDDLFH
-467 IERLLVDC
+467 LERLLVDC

-522 QVREQLVRAAEVLS
+522 Q
-536 RAAQA
+536 
-541 LYPARRRAERE
+541 
-552 RARLSMVQHYHENK
+552 
-566 HTEHHRV
+566 
-573 LQRHKIIE
+573 RHKIIE

-600 RQEEQL
+600 RQEEQS
-606 RAAAAAEARRLEQE
+606 RAAAAAEARRLEAE
-620 REEREKKRHASELA
+620 REERERRRAESELA

-640 LRERIAHISQTMHG
+640 LRERVAHISQTTHG
-654 KKVLQKLDEEDLK
+654 QKMLSNINEEELK
-667 KMDAEAIAQRE
+667 KMDAEAIAARE

-719 EEKQVQDKA
+719 EEKQFTVKL
-728 FWEQQEK
+728 
-735 ERIQQLIEARTRDVA
+735 R
-750 TAGRLVRMAVHRD
+750 
-763 QFMNRLSSERG
+763 SERG
-774 AAYHQRLAAF
+774 AAHTQRLAAF
-784 HAKMAAERESRLALR
+784 KEKLQAEREKRLAER
-799 RQQRHEKRR
+799 RLQRIEKRR
-808 DEWLAEKH
+808 QEWLAEK
-816 RIEEEAAEEARKI
+816 RRAEEEEARRIKEE
-829 AEEQE
+829 E
-834 KLEKERKHQEELI
+834 
-847 ALQERKEREKKE
+847 ERKEREEREEREKKHAEELAAARERKEKENRE
-859 HQEMLARAE
+859 HQEMLARTE
-868 ARARALEAEV
+868 AKIRAKEAEIQ
-878 PRKIDDPKSSSL
+878 RKLEEQKAQAT
-890 SSWRRGK
+890 SSWRDGGSAR
-897 EDKPPAA
+897 PA
-904 PAKEPEKKEPW
+904 PARDDGWRSKPSGDIKDEKKPVPGDTW
-915 RATRLRE
+915 RSSRAARDAAGPRDERPRTPDRRA
-922 PVRDDR
+922 PRDDR
-928 PHSPLRARDEHPP
+928 PPARDDR

-946 RRDDKPREERTIR
+946 RPPLRDDRR
-959 DERPPRDDRPLKDD
+959 DDRPRDDRPA
-973 RPIRDDRE
+973 
-981 PRDDRGP
+981 RDDRGP
-988 RDDRTL
+988 RDDR
-994 RDDRPPREDRGLRDE
+994 
-1009 RGPRDD
+1009 
-1015 RSIRD
+1015 
-1020 DRGPRE
+1020 
-1026 DRGFRDDRGP
+1026 
-1036 RDDRGFRDDRP
+1036 
-1047 RDDRPRDEGGWRS
+1047 PRDEGAWRS
-1060 GNRDV
+1060 SNREPNREP
-1065 DRDRERPRYVGRS
+1065 DRDRPRYGGRS
-1078 SGPETGSWR
+1078 SGPEGGSWR
-1087 RGPAEPPPAPAERS
+1087 RGPADPPPAPSERS
-1101 SAWRSKDAPRDDRRD
+1101 STWRSKDGPPQKCWLVYLCKSMYKFSDDDDNIINDVKTATGHAETTATGRAAMIVTETDRAATIVTGTVHAAMTAIGT
-1116 DRDRFPPRRD
+1116 DRDVTTVTA
-1126 ERTDREGFR
+1126 TDRAARPHAG
-1135 DRERDRFPP
+1135 
-1144 RRDDRD
+1144 RRNLGTRTVMTGKLLTPDVDTTQI
-1150 PPRRDDRD
+1150 P
-1158 GPRRD
+1158 
-1163 DRDGPRRDD
+1163 
-1172 RDGPR
+1172 
-1177 RDDRD
+1177 
-1182 GPRRDDR
+1182 
-1189 DAPRRDDRE
+1189 
-1198 RRPPPPRREDKPRD
+1198 
-1212 ADDDWQQVT
+1212 T
-1221 KR
+1221 INTIYI

>member
-61 VDLRKSHIAKE
+61 VDLRKSHVAKE

-104 EAARTQST
+104 ETARALST

-213 ANVQT
+213 PTVQT

-240 DSAIQMELWQEAYKA
+240 DCAIQMELWQEAYKA

-301 LFQLSRE
+301 LFQLYRE

-315 EELQKMACR
+315 EELQKMACQ

-338 PEFDRFV
+338 PELDRFV

-371 NLLKDVVRLNVVA
+371 SLLKDIVRLNVVS

-405 ICQNV
+405 ICLNV
-410 QSVVKSLQDDPNSQL
+410 KGVIKSLQDEPNSSL
-425 SQYTTALTD
+425 AQYTNALTD

-449 CIQFARLL
+449 CVQFSRLL
-457 ELASTEDLFH
+457 ELAATDDLFH
-467 IERLLVDC
+467 LERLLVDC

-484 VDHAN
+484 IDHAN

-536 RAAQA
+536 RVVGA
-541 LYPARRRAERE
+541 LYPQRRGAERE
-552 RARLSMVQHYHENK
+552 RARAAMVQYYHENK
-566 HTEHHRV
+566 QAEHHRV

-606 RAAAAAEARRLEQE
+606 RAAAIAEARRLEQE

-640 LRERIAHISQTMHG
+640 LKERMAHISQTAHG
-654 KKVLQKLDEEDLK
+654 QKMLGKLNEEDLK

-735 ERIQQLIEARTRDVA
+735 ERIEQLIEARALDVA
-750 TAGRLVRMAVHRD
+750 TSERMSRMAVHRD
-763 QFMNRLSSERG
+763 EFMARLRSERG
-774 AAYHQRLAAF
+774 AAYAQKVAAFNEKLQAEKEKRLA
-784 HAKMAAERESRLALR
+784 ERRA
-799 RQQRHEKRR
+799 QRIEKRR
-808 DEWLAEKH
+808 HEWITEKRRAEE
-816 RIEEEAAEEARKI
+816 RAAEEARRIK
-829 AEEQE
+829 EEEE
-834 KLEKERKHQEELI
+834 KREREERERKQQEEME
-847 ALQERKEREKKE
+847 ALREKKE
-859 HQEMLARAE
+859 KEHKEMLARAE
-868 ARARALEAEV
+868 AKARAKEAEIQRKLEGQRAAV
-878 PRKIDDPKSSSL
+878 PPPATS
-890 SSWRRGK
+890 SSWRRGQPAPTERDDAWRGK
-897 EDKPPAA
+897 EA
-904 PAKEPEKKEPW
+904 PDAGEKKSSDQW
-915 RATRLRE
+915 RTSRVRE
-922 PVRDDR
+922 PVRDERARSPERRREDR
-928 PHSPLRARDEHPP
+928 PPP
-941 PARDE
+941 RDE
-946 RRDDKPREERTIR
+946 RPSLR
-959 DERPPRDDRPLKDD
+959 DERPPPRDERPPPRDERPPPRDDRP
-973 RPIRDDRE
+973 P
-981 PRDDRGP
+981 PRDDWAREDK
-988 RDDRTL
+988 REER
-994 RDDRPPREDRGLRDE
+994 PREDRSRED
-1009 RGPRDD
+1009 RPAPRDD
-1015 RSIRD
+1015 GAWRSANREP
-1020 DRGPRE
+1020 DR
-1026 DRGFRDDRGP
+1026 
-1036 RDDRGFRDDRP
+1036 DRP
-1047 RDDRPRDEGGWRS
+1047 RYG
-1060 GNRDV
+1060 
-1065 DRDRERPRYVGRS
+1065 GRS
-1078 SGPETGSWR
+1078 SGPETSWR
-1087 RGPAEPPPAPAERS
+1087 RGPAEPRPAPTERS
-1101 SAWRSKDAPRDDRRD
+1101 GTWRSKDAPPRDDRFRE
-1116 DRDRFPPRRD
+1116 RDRYPPRRD
-1126 ERTDREGFR
+1126 ERDG
-1135 DRERDRFPP
+1135 P

-1150 PPRRDDRD
+1150 GPRRDDRDGPRRDDRDAPRRDDRD

-1189 DAPRRDDRE
+1189 D
-1198 RRPPPPRREDKPRD
+1198 RRPPPPRRDEKPRD
-1212 ADDDWQQVT
+1212 PESSGWQEV
-1221 KR
+1221 RR

>member
-12 LKRANEFMDLDKPAR
+12 LKRASEFMDLDKPAR

-104 EAARTQST
+104 EAARAQST
-112 QAVIDTD
+112 QAVIETD

-213 ANVQT
+213 PNVQT

-345 ETDKSPVEKAQ
+345 DTDKSPVEKAQ

-363 LAQPPTRA
+363 LAQPPTRTS
-371 NLLKDVVRLNVVA
+371 LLKDVVRLNVVG

-392 LYSWLEVE
+392 LYAWLEVE
-400 FDPLT
+400 FDPHS
-405 ICQNV
+405 ICHNV
-410 QSVVKSLQDDPNSQL
+410 KGVIKALQDEPNSPL
-425 SQYTTALTD
+425 AQYTTALND

-449 CIQFARLL
+449 CIKFDRLL
-457 ELASTEDLFH
+457 ELAGTEDLFH
-467 IERLLVDC
+467 LERLLVDC

-489 KCVHFGVEAGGG
+489 KSVHFGVEAGGG

-536 RAAQA
+536 VAAQT
-541 LYPARRRAERE
+541 LFPGRRRAERE
-552 RARLSMVQHYHENK
+552 RARVNMVQHYHENK
-566 HTEHHRV
+566 HAEHARV

-600 RQEEQL
+600 RQEEQVRL
-606 RAAAAAEARRLEQE
+606 AAAAEARRLEQE
-620 REEREKKRHASELA
+620 REERERRKHASELA
-634 AMRERH
+634 AMKERH
-640 LRERIAHISQTMHG
+640 RKERMAHISQTAHG
-654 KKVLQKLDEEDLK
+654 KKMLQKLDEEEIK

-735 ERIQQLIEARTRDVA
+735 ERIQQLIEARARDVA
-750 TAGRLVRMAVHRD
+750 TSERLMRMLAHRD
-763 QFMNRLSSERG
+763 EFVAKLQSERG
-774 AAYHQRLAAF
+774 TAHQQRLAAF
-784 HAKMAAERESRLALR
+784 HDKLNAEREKRLADRRKQRIEQR
-799 RQQRHEKRR
+799 RQ
-808 DEWLAEKH
+808 EWLAEKH
-816 RIEEEAAEEARKI
+816 RAEERAAEEARRIKEEEERREREERDRKM
-829 AEEQE
+829 AEELAAQRE
-834 KLEKERKHQEELI
+834 
-847 ALQERKEREKKE
+847 KEREKERE
-859 HQEMLARAE
+859 HQEYLARVEAK
-868 ARARALEAEV
+868 ARAKEAEV
-878 PRKIDDPKSSSL
+878 QRKLEEQKAAAM
-890 SSWRRGK
+890 SSWRRGGEK
-897 EDKPPAA
+897 DDAWRKPPADAKPA
-904 PAKEPEKKEPW
+904 PAAAVDKKPEPW
-915 RATRLRE
+915 RASRTRE
-922 PVRDDR
+922 PGRGEER
-928 PHSPLRARDEHPP
+928 PRSP
-941 PARDE
+941 E
-946 RRDDKPREERTIR
+946 RPRERPR
-959 DERPPRDDRPLKDD
+959 DERPPPREERRDDRPIE
-973 RPIRDDRE
+973 RS
-981 PRDDRGP
+981 
-988 RDDRTL
+988 
-994 RDDRPPREDRGLRDE
+994 RDE
-1009 RGPRDD
+1009 RP
-1015 RSIRD
+1015 
-1020 DRGPRE
+1020 
-1026 DRGFRDDRGP
+1026 
-1036 RDDRGFRDDRP
+1036 RDDRP
-1047 RDDRPRDEGGWRS
+1047 RDDRPRDDRPRDDRPRDDRPRDDRPRDDGAWRS
-1060 GNRDV
+1060 TNREP
-1065 DRDRERPRYVGRS
+1065 DRERPRYTGRS
-1078 SGPETGSWR
+1078 SGPESGSSWR
-1087 RGPAEPPPAPAERS
+1087 RGPAEPAAPATGDRS
-1101 SAWRSKDAPRDDRRD
+1101 SNTWRFKEGGAPRERDERYRDAPRG
-1116 DRDRFPPRRD
+1116 
-1126 ERTDREGFR
+1126 DREFR
-1135 DRERDRFPP
+1135 
-1144 RRDDRD
+1144 DRD
-1150 PPRRDDRD
+1150 PPRGDRDREFRDRDPPRGDRDRGFGDRDRDRDRYPPARRDD

-1163 DRDGPRRDD
+1163 DRDGPRRDE
-1172 RDGPR
+1172 
-1177 RDDRD
+1177 
-1182 GPRRDDR
+1182 R

-1198 RRPPPPRREDKPRD
+1198 RRGPPPPRRDEKPRD
-1212 ADDDWQQVT
+1212 PDGDDWQPVT
-1221 KR
+1221 RR

>member
-12 LKRANEFMDLDKPAR
+12 LKRANEFMDLNKPAR

-104 EAARTQST
+104 ESAREQST

-185 QFCLKYSRKTEFRKL
+185 QFCLKYARKTEFRKL
-200 CDKLRKHLEDICK
+200 CDKLRKHLEDIRK
-213 ANVQT
+213 ASAQT

-240 DSAIQMELWQEAYKA
+240 DCAIQMELWQEAYKA

-363 LAQPPTRA
+363 LAQPPTRTS
-371 NLLKDVVRLNVVA
+371 LLKDVIRLNVVA

-392 LYSWLEVE
+392 LYSWLEVQ
-400 FDPLT
+400 FDPLN
-405 ICQNV
+405 ICHNV
-410 QSVVKSLQDDPNSQL
+410 RSVVKALEDDPNSPL
-425 SQYTTALTD
+425 SQYSTALND
-434 VALVRLIRQVAQCYA
+434 VALVRLIRQLAQCYD
-449 CIQFARLL
+449 CVQFSRLL
-457 ELASTEDLFH
+457 SLAATDDLFH
-467 IERLLVDC
+467 LERLLVDC

-489 KCVHFGVEAGGG
+489 KCVHFGVKAGGG
-501 EWCSAADE
+501 EWCSTADE

-522 QVREQLVRAAEVLS
+522 QVREQLVLAAEVLS
-536 RAAQA
+536 RAVNA
-541 LYPARRRAERE
+541 LHPSLRRGE
-552 RARLSMVQHYHENK
+552 RARARALMVQHYHESK
-566 HTEHHRV
+566 HAEHHRV

-591 TVREEEELR
+591 TVREEQEMR
-600 RQEEQL
+600 RQEEQQ
-606 RAAAAAEARRLEQE
+606 RAAAAAEAKRLEAE

-709 EEIPLLQKSL
+709 EEIPLLQKTL

-735 ERIQQLIEARTRDVA
+735 ERIEQLIEARERDVA
-750 TAGRLVRMAVHRD
+750 TAARLERMEEQRL
-763 QFMNRLSSERG
+763 QFVARLRSERG
-774 AAYHQRLAAF
+774 AQHTERLARF
-784 HAKMAAERESRLALR
+784 QEYLAEQKALRLAR
-799 RQQRHEKRR
+799 RKTE
-808 DEWLAEKH
+808 
-816 RIEEEAAEEARKI
+816 RIEERRKQWLLEKKRAEEAAAEEARL
-829 AEEQE
+829 Q
-834 KLEKERKHQEELI
+834 QEEE
-847 ALQERKEREKKE
+847 ERKEREERERKKQEELALLREKKEKEERE
-859 HQEMLARAE
+859 HQEMLARVQAK
-868 ARARALEAEV
+868 ARAKEEEITRKLEEQKVAT
-878 PRKIDDPKSSSL
+878 S
-890 SSWRRGK
+890 SSWRKGGK
-897 EDKPPAA
+897 PETA
-904 PAKEPEKKEPW
+904 EKKEPW
-915 RATRLRE
+915 R
-922 PVRDDR
+922 P
-928 PHSPLRARDEHPP
+928 
-941 PARDE
+941 
-946 RRDDKPREERTIR
+946 
-959 DERPPRDDRPLKDD
+959 
-973 RPIRDDRE
+973 
-981 PRDDRGP
+981 G
-988 RDDRTL
+988 
-994 RDDRPPREDRGLRDE
+994 
-1009 RGPRDD
+1009 
-1015 RSIRD
+1015 
-1020 DRGPRE
+1020 
-1026 DRGFRDDRGP
+1026 
-1036 RDDRGFRDDRP
+1036 
-1047 RDDRPRDEGGWRS
+1047 
-1060 GNRDV
+1060 
-1065 DRDRERPRYVGRS
+1065 
-1078 SGPETGSWR
+1078 
-1087 RGPAEPPPAPAERS
+1087 
-1101 SAWRSKDAPRDDRRD
+1101 
-1116 DRDRFPPRRD
+1116 
-1126 ERTDREGFR
+1126 
-1135 DRERDRFPP
+1135 
-1144 RRDDRD
+1144 
-1150 PPRRDDRD
+1150 
-1158 GPRRD
+1158 
-1163 DRDGPRRDD
+1163 
-1172 RDGPR
+1172 
-1177 RDDRD
+1177 
-1182 GPRRDDR
+1182 
-1189 DAPRRDDRE
+1189 
-1198 RRPPPPRREDKPRD
+1198 
-1212 ADDDWQQVT
+1212 Q
-1221 KR
+1221 

>member
-12 LKRANEFMDLDKPAR
+12 LKRASEFMDLDKPAR

-104 EAARTQST
+104 EAARAQST
-112 QAVIDTD
+112 QAVIETD

-213 ANVQT
+213 PTVQT

-363 LAQPPTRA
+363 LAQPPTRTS
-371 NLLKDVVRLNVVA
+371 LLKDVVRLNVVA

-400 FDPLT
+400 FDPLA
-405 ICQNV
+405 ICHNV
-410 QSVVKSLQDDPNSQL
+410 KGVIKSLQEEPNSPL
-425 SQYTTALTD
+425 AQYTSALND

-449 CIQFARLL
+449 CVQFARLL
-457 ELASTEDLFH
+457 QLAATDDLFH
-467 IERLLVDC
+467 LERLLVDC

-536 RAAQA
+536 RAVTTLFPERQ
-541 LYPARRRAERE
+541 RAARE
-552 RARLSMVQHYHENK
+552 RARAHMVQHYHENK
-566 HTEHHRV
+566 HAEHARV

-620 REEREKKRHASELA
+620 REEREKRKHASELA
-634 AMRERH
+634 AMKERHRRERM
-640 LRERIAHISQTMHG
+640 AHISQTAHG
-654 KKVLQKLDEEDLK
+654 KKMLQKLDEEEIK

-735 ERIQQLIEARTRDVA
+735 ERIQQLIEARSRDVA
-750 TAGRLVRMAVHRD
+750 TATRLARMHEHRD
-763 QFMNRLSSERG
+763 EFIARLQAERG
-774 AAYHQRLAAF
+774 AAHHQRLAAF
-784 HAKMAAERESRLALR
+784 RDKLAAERDKRLAERRRARREQR
-799 RQQRHEKRR
+799 RQ
-808 DEWLAEKH
+808 EWLAEKQ
-816 RIEEEAAEEARKI
+816 REEERIAEEARRAKEEEERREREERERRQ
-829 AEEQE
+829 AEELAAQR
-834 KLEKERKHQEELI
+834 ER
-847 ALQERKEREKKE
+847 EREKEKE
-859 HQEMLARAE
+859 HLEMLSRQEAKARAKE
-868 ARARALEAEV
+868 ADVQRKLEEQKAATM
-878 PRKIDDPKSSSL
+878 
-890 SSWRRGK
+890 SSWRRGGAPESK
-897 EDKPPAA
+897 EDAGGGWRSKTDSKA
-904 PAKEPEKKEPW
+904 PEKKPEPW
-915 RATRLRE
+915 RPSRLRE
-922 PVRDDR
+922 G
-928 PHSPLRARDEHPP
+928 
-941 PARDE
+941 
-946 RRDDKPREERTIR
+946 PREDRVRSPERGR
-959 DERPPRDDRPLKDD
+959 VDRPRDDRSRED
-973 RPIRDDRE
+973 RPPPPREDRRE
-981 PRDDRGP
+981 DRPRDDRS
-988 RDDRTL
+988 REDRPL
-994 RDDRPPREDRGLRDE
+994 RDDRP
-1009 RGPRDD
+1009 
-1015 RSIRD
+1015 
-1020 DRGPRE
+1020 
-1026 DRGFRDDRGP
+1026 
-1036 RDDRGFRDDRP
+1036 RDDRP

-1060 GNRDV
+1060 ANREPE
-1065 DRDRERPRYVGRS
+1065 RERPRYGGRS
-1078 SGPETGSWR
+1078 SGPDAGTWR
-1087 RGPAEPPPAPAERS
+1087 RGPAEPPPSAERP
-1101 SAWRSKDAPRDDRRD
+1101 SAWRSKDGPPRDDR
-1116 DRDRFPPRRD
+1116 
-1126 ERTDREGFR
+1126 FR
-1135 DRERDRFPP
+1135 DG
-1144 RRDDRD
+1144 
-1150 PPRRDDRD
+1150 PRRDDRD

-1189 DAPRRDDRE
+1189 DFRDRDRYPPRDGPRRDDRDGPRRDDRDGPRRDDRD
-1198 RRPPPPRREDKPRD
+1198 RRPPPPRRDEKPRD
-1212 ADDDWQQVT
+1212 PDGDDWQPVT
-1221 KR
+1221 RR

>member
-12 LKRANEFMDLDKPAR
+12 LKRANEFMDLDKPSR

-104 EAARTQST
+104 EAAREQST
-112 QAVIDTD
+112 QAVIETD

-213 ANVQT
+213 PTVQT

-371 NLLKDVVRLNVVA
+371 SLLKDVVRLNVVA
-384 LASPQLQQ
+384 LATPQLQQ

-405 ICQNV
+405 LCSNV
-410 QSVVKSLQDDPNSQL
+410 KSVVKSLEEDPNSAL
-425 SQYTTALTD
+425 AQYTVALSD
-434 VALVRLIRQVAQCYA
+434 VALVRLIRQVGQCYA

-457 ELASTEDLFH
+457 ELANTDDLFH
-467 IERLLVDC
+467 LERLLVDC

-536 RAAQA
+536 RAAA
-541 LYPARRRAERE
+541 TLCPSRRRGE
-552 RARLSMVQHYHENK
+552 RARARAHMVQHYHEHK
-566 HTEHHRV
+566 HAEHHRV

-600 RQEEQL
+600 RQEEQS
-606 RAAAAAEARRLEQE
+606 RAAAAAEARRLEAE
-620 REEREKKRHASELA
+620 REERERRRAESELA

-640 LRERIAHISQTMHG
+640 LRERVAHISQTTHG
-654 KKVLQKLDEEDLK
+654 QKMLSNINEEELK
-667 KMDAEAIAQRE
+667 KMDAEAIAARE

-728 FWEQQEK
+728 FWETQEK
-735 ERIQQLIEARTRDVA
+735 ERIQQLIEARARDVN
-750 TAGRLVRMAVHRD
+750 TAARLSRMAAHRE
-763 QFMNRLSSERG
+763 QFTVKLRSERG
-774 AAYHQRLAAF
+774 AAHTQRLAAF
-784 HAKMAAERESRLALR
+784 KEKLQAEREKRLAER
-799 RQQRHEKRR
+799 RLQRIEKRR
-808 DEWLAEKH
+808 QEWLAEK
-816 RIEEEAAEEARKI
+816 RRAEEEEARRIKEE
-829 AEEQE
+829 E
-834 KLEKERKHQEELI
+834 
-847 ALQERKEREKKE
+847 ERKEREEREEREKKHAEELAAARERKEKENRE
-859 HQEMLARAE
+859 HQEMLARTE
-868 ARARALEAEV
+868 AKIRAKEAEIQ
-878 PRKIDDPKSSSL
+878 RKLEEQKAQAT
-890 SSWRRGK
+890 SSWRDGGSAR
-897 EDKPPAA
+897 PA
-904 PAKEPEKKEPW
+904 PARDDGWRSKPSGDIKDEKKPVPGDTW
-915 RATRLRE
+915 RSSRAARDAAGPRDERPRTPDRRA
-922 PVRDDR
+922 PRDDR
-928 PHSPLRARDEHPP
+928 PPARDDR

-946 RRDDKPREERTIR
+946 RPPLRDDRR
-959 DERPPRDDRPLKDD
+959 DDRPRDDRPA
-973 RPIRDDRE
+973 
-981 PRDDRGP
+981 RDDRGP
-988 RDDRTL
+988 RDDR
-994 RDDRPPREDRGLRDE
+994 
-1009 RGPRDD
+1009 
-1015 RSIRD
+1015 
-1020 DRGPRE
+1020 
-1026 DRGFRDDRGP
+1026 
-1036 RDDRGFRDDRP
+1036 
-1047 RDDRPRDEGGWRS
+1047 PRDEGAWRS
-1060 GNRDV
+1060 SNREPNREP
-1065 DRDRERPRYVGRS
+1065 DRDRPRYGGRS
-1078 SGPETGSWR
+1078 SGPEGGSWR
-1087 RGPAEPPPAPAERS
+1087 RGPADPPPAPSERS
-1101 SAWRSKDAPRDDRRD
+1101 STWRSKDGPPREDRYRDAPRDRDREGGFR
-1116 DRDRFPPRRD
+1116 DRDRFPA
-1126 ERTDREGFR
+1126 
-1135 DRERDRFPP
+1135 
-1144 RRDDRD
+1144 
-1150 PPRRDDRD
+1150 RRDDRD

-1172 RDGPR
+1172 RDRDGPR
-1177 RDDRD
+1177 RDDRDRD

-1189 DAPRRDDRE
+1189 DRDGPRRDDRDRDGP
-1198 RRPPPPRREDKPRD
+1198 RRAPPRREEKPRD
-1212 ADDDWQQVT
+1212 PDGDDWQTVNS
-1221 KR
+1221 RR

>member
-104 EAARTQST
+104 EAAREQST
-112 QAVIDTD
+112 AAVIETD

-213 ANVQT
+213 PTVQT

-371 NLLKDVVRLNVVA
+371 SLLKDVVRLNVVA
-384 LASPQLQQ
+384 LATPQLQQ
-392 LYSWLEVE
+392 LYAWLEVE

-405 ICQNV
+405 LCNNV
-410 QSVVKSLQDDPNSQL
+410 KSVVKSLEEEPNSPL
-425 SQYTTALTD
+425 AQYTVALSD
-434 VALVRLIRQVAQCYA
+434 VALVRLIRQVGQCYA
-449 CIQFARLL
+449 CIQFSRLL
-457 ELASTEDLFH
+457 ELANTDDLFH
-467 IERLLVDC
+467 LERLLVDC

-501 EWCSAADE
+501 EWCSTADE

-536 RAAQA
+536 RAAATLFPQ
-541 LYPARRRAERE
+541 RRKQERE
-552 RARLSMVQHYHENK
+552 RARAHMVQHYHEHK
-566 HTEHHRV
+566 HAEHHRV

-600 RQEEQL
+600 RQEEVS
-606 RAAAAAEARRLEQE
+606 RAAAAAEARRLEAE
-620 REEREKKRHASELA
+620 REERERRRHESELA

-640 LRERIAHISQTMHG
+640 LRERVAHISQTAHG
-654 KKVLQKLDEEDLK
+654 QKMLSNINEEELK

-728 FWEQQEK
+728 FWEAQEK
-735 ERIQQLIEARTRDVA
+735 ERIQQLIEARARDVT
-750 TAGRLVRMAVHRD
+750 TAARLSRMAVHRE
-763 QFMNRLSSERG
+763 QFTVKLRSERG
-774 AAYHQRLAAF
+774 AAHTQRLAAF
-784 HAKMAAERESRLALR
+784 KEKLNAEREKRLAER
-799 RQQRHEKRR
+799 RQQRVEKRR
-808 DEWLAEKH
+808 QEWLAEK
-816 RIEEEAAEEARKI
+816 RRAEERAAEEAKRIK
-829 AEEQE
+829 EEE
-834 KLEKERKHQEELI
+834 
-847 ALQERKEREKKE
+847 ERKEREEREKKHAEEMAAARERKEREDRE
-859 HQEMLARAE
+859 HQEMLARTE
-868 ARARALEAEV
+868 AKIRAKEAEIQ
-878 PRKIDDPKSSSL
+878 RKLEEQKSQTS
-890 SSWRRGK
+890 SSWRDGG
-897 EDKPPAA
+897 AG
-904 PAKEPEKKEPW
+904 
-915 RATRLRE
+915 
-922 PVRDDR
+922 
-928 PHSPLRARDEHPP
+928 ARPP
-941 PARDE
+941 PARDDAW
-946 RRDDKPREERTIR
+946 RAGKPDAKDEKKPSPGDTWRSARATREPPR
-959 DERPPRDDRPLKDD
+959 DERARSPERRPLRDERPPARDDRPPPRDDRPPARDDRRDERPRED
-973 RPIRDDRE
+973 RPIRD
-981 PRDDRGP
+981 
-988 RDDRTL
+988 
-994 RDDRPPREDRGLRDE
+994 E
-1009 RGPRDD
+1009 RGP
-1015 RSIRD
+1015 
-1020 DRGPRE
+1020 P
-1026 DRGFRDDRGP
+1026 
-1036 RDDRGFRDDRP
+1036 RDDRP
-1047 RDDRPRDEGGWRS
+1047 RDDRPRDDGGWRS
-1060 GNRDV
+1060 ANREPE
-1065 DRDRERPRYVGRS
+1065 RDRPRYGGRS
-1078 SGPETGSWR
+1078 SGPESGSWR
-1087 RGPAEPPPAPAERS
+1087 RGPADPPPAPTERS
-1101 SAWRSKDAPRDDRRD
+1101 STWRSKDGPPREDRFRDAPRD
-1116 DRDRFPPRRD
+1116 RDRG
-1126 ERTDREGFR
+1126 EREGGFR
-1135 DRERDRFPP
+1135 DRDRDRY
-1144 RRDDRD
+1144 

-1189 DAPRRDDRE
+1189 DRDGPRRDDRDRDGP
-1198 RRPPPPRREDKPRD
+1198 RRAPPRREEKPRD
-1212 ADDDWQQVT
+1212 PDGDDWQPVT
-1221 KR
+1221 RR

>member
-104 EAARTQST
+104 EAAREQST
-112 QAVIDTD
+112 AAVIETD

-213 ANVQT
+213 PTVQT

-371 NLLKDVVRLNVVA
+371 SLLKDVVRLNVVG
-384 LASPQLQQ
+384 LATPQLQQ

-405 ICQNV
+405 LCNNV
-410 QSVVKSLQDDPNSQL
+410 KSVVKSLEEEPNSPL
-425 SQYTTALTD
+425 AQYTVALSD
-434 VALVRLIRQVAQCYA
+434 VALVRLIRQVGQCYA
-449 CIQFARLL
+449 CIQFSRLL
-457 ELASTEDLFH
+457 QLAHTDDLFH
-467 IERLLVDC
+467 LERLLVDC

-501 EWCSAADE
+501 EWCSTADE

-536 RAAQA
+536 RAAA
-541 LYPARRRAERE
+541 TLFPARRKQERE
-552 RARLSMVQHYHENK
+552 RARAHMVTHYHEHK
-566 HTEHHRV
+566 HAEHHRV

-600 RQEEQL
+600 RQEEVS
-606 RAAAAAEARRLEQE
+606 RAAAAAEARRQEAE
-620 REEREKKRHASELA
+620 REERERRRQESELA

-640 LRERIAHISQTMHG
+640 LRERVAHISQTAHG
-654 KKVLQKLDEEDLK
+654 QKMLSNINEEELK
-667 KMDAEAIAQRE
+667 KMDAEAIAARE

-728 FWEQQEK
+728 FWETQEK
-735 ERIQQLIEARTRDVA
+735 ERIQQLIEARARDVT
-750 TAGRLVRMAVHRD
+750 TAARLSRMAVHREA
-763 QFMNRLSSERG
+763 FTVKLRSERG
-774 AAYHQRLAAF
+774 AAHTARLAAF
-784 HAKMAAERESRLALR
+784 KDKLAAEREKRLAER
-799 RQQRHEKRR
+799 RQQRIEKRR
-808 DEWLAEKH
+808 QEWLDQKRCAEE
-816 RIEEEAAEEARKI
+816 RAAEEAKRLK
-829 AEEQE
+829 EEE
-834 KLEKERKHQEELI
+834 
-847 ALQERKEREKKE
+847 ERKEREEREKKHAEELAAARERKEKEDRE

-868 ARARALEAEV
+868 AKIRAKEAEIQ
-878 PRKIDDPKSSSL
+878 RKLEEQKSQTS
-890 SSWRRGK
+890 SSWRDGGSGARPAPARDDAWRGK
-897 EDKPPAA
+897 DAVKDDKKPATPGDTWRSGRAARDA
-904 PAKEPEKKEPW
+904 PREERPRSGE
-915 RATRLRE
+915 RRLR
-922 PVRDDR
+922 
-928 PHSPLRARDEHPP
+928 DERP

-946 RRDDKPREERTIR
+946 RPAPR
-959 DERPPRDDRPLKDD
+959 DERPLRDDRRDERPRDDRPL
-973 RPIRDDRE
+973 REERGGGRDDAAGWRSAARDAPRERE
-981 PRDDRGP
+981 P
-988 RDDRTL
+988 
-994 RDDRPPREDRGLRDE
+994 E
-1009 RGPRDD
+1009 R
-1015 RSIRD
+1015 
-1020 DRGPRE
+1020 
-1026 DRGFRDDRGP
+1026 
-1036 RDDRGFRDDRP
+1036 DRP
-1047 RDDRPRDEGGWRS
+1047 RYG
-1060 GNRDV
+1060 
-1065 DRDRERPRYVGRS
+1065 GRS
-1078 SGPETGSWR
+1078 SGPEGGSWR
-1087 RGPAEPPPAPAERS
+1087 RGAADPPPAPSERS
-1101 SAWRSKDAPRDDRRD
+1101 STWRSKDAPPREDRFRDAPRDRDRGERD
-1116 DRDRFPPRRD
+1116 GGFRDRDRDRDRF
-1126 ERTDREGFR
+1126 
-1135 DRERDRFPP
+1135 
-1144 RRDDRD
+1144 

-1189 DAPRRDDRE
+1189 DRDGPRRDDKDAP
-1198 RRPPPPRREDKPRD
+1198 RRAPPRRDDKPRD
-1212 ADDDWQQVT
+1212 PDGDDWQPVT
-1221 KR
+1221 RR

>member
-53 MFKYLELC
+53 MFRYLELC
-61 VDLRKSHIAKE
+61 VELRKSHIAKE

-104 EAARTQST
+104 EAARTQSA

-213 ANVQT
+213 LTVQT

-363 LAQPPTRA
+363 LQQPPTRA
-371 NLLKDVVRLNVVA
+371 SLLKDVVKLNVVS

-392 LYSWLEVE
+392 LYGWLEVQ

-405 ICQNV
+405 ISRNV
-410 QSVVKSLQDDPNSQL
+410 NGVIKALQEEPNSPL
-425 SQYTTALTD
+425 AQYTSALSD
-434 VALVRLIRQVAQCYA
+434 VSLVRLIRQTAQVYSH
-449 CIQFARLL
+449 IRFERLL
-457 ELASTEDLFH
+457 QLAATDDLFRLQ
-467 IERLLVDC
+467 RLLVDC

-484 VDHAN
+484 IDHAN
-489 KCVHFGVEAGGG
+489 KSVHFGVEAGGG

-536 RAAQA
+536 RAAHT
-541 LYPARRRAERE
+541 LFPARQRASAE
-552 RARLSMVQHYHENK
+552 RARAAMLAHYRESAAADHA
-566 HTEHHRV
+566 RV

-591 TVREEEELR
+591 TRREEEELR
-600 RQEEQL
+600 RQEEAMRQQ
-606 RAAAAAEARRLEQE
+606 AAAEARRLEAE

-640 LRERIAHISQTMHG
+640 LRERMALISQSSHG

-678 AEELMKER
+678 VEELMKER

-701 YFERAKRL
+701 YLERAKRL

-719 EEKQVQDKA
+719 EEKQVHDKA
-728 FWEQQEK
+728 FWEQQEQ
-735 ERIQQLIEARTRDVA
+735 ERIKQLIEARTRDVA
-750 TAGRLVRMAVHRD
+750 TSE
-763 QFMNRLSSERG
+763 RLSRMHQYRDEFTSRLAAERG
-774 AAYHQRLAAF
+774 ASHQARLKAFQEKLAVEREKRLAERRKQRAEKRRQEWLNEKRL
-784 HAKMAAERESRLALR
+784 AEERAAEAARAAKEEQERRDKQELERKRQEELLALR
-799 RQQRHEKRR
+799 
-808 DEWLAEKH
+808 
-816 RIEEEAAEEARKI
+816 
-829 AEEQE
+829 
-834 KLEKERKHQEELI
+834 
-847 ALQERKEREKKE
+847 ERKEREEKE
-859 HQEMLARAE
+859 HMEMLARAK
-868 ARARALEAEV
+868 AKAKEAESKLE
-878 PRKIDDPKSSSL
+878 RKLEQERGGAST
-890 SSWRRGK
+890 WRRG
-897 EDKPPAA
+897 EAPPARAA
-904 PAKEPEKKEPW
+904 PEREERESGWRSAPKDDAKKPEPW
-915 RATRLRE
+915 RPARMRE
-922 PVRDDR
+922 GADR
-928 PHSPLRARDEHPP
+928 PRSPDRRAAPRSPDRRGP
-941 PARDE
+941 PARSPD
-946 RRDDKPREERTIR
+946 RRPPARSPDRRPAARSPDRRAPARSPDRRGPPRSPDRR
-959 DERPPRDDRPLKDD
+959 GPPRDDR
-973 RPIRDDRE
+973 
-981 PRDDRGP
+981 RDDRGP
-988 RDDRTL
+988 RDDR
-994 RDDRPPREDRGLRDE
+994 
-1009 RGPRDD
+1009 PRDD
-1015 RSIRD
+1015 
-1020 DRGPRE
+1020 GV
-1026 DRGFRDDRGP
+1026 
-1036 RDDRGFRDDRP
+1036 
-1047 RDDRPRDEGGWRS
+1047 WRR
-1060 GNRDV
+1060 NTDWE
-1065 DRDRERPRYVGRS
+1065 RDRAPAAYGGRS
-1078 SGPETGSWR
+1078 SGPADGGSWR
-1087 RGPAEPPPAPAERS
+1087 RAAGAADPPPPAVS
-1101 SAWRSKDAPRDDRRD
+1101 VYYNLHNHLQD
-1116 DRDRFPPRRD
+1116 
-1126 ERTDREGFR
+1126 T
-1135 DRERDRFPP
+1135 
-1144 RRDDRD
+1144 
-1150 PPRRDDRD
+1150 
-1158 GPRRD
+1158 
-1163 DRDGPRRDD
+1163 
-1172 RDGPR
+1172 
-1177 RDDRD
+1177 
-1182 GPRRDDR
+1182 
-1189 DAPRRDDRE
+1189 
-1198 RRPPPPRREDKPRD
+1198 
-1212 ADDDWQQVT
+1212 
-1221 KR
+1221 